1 MDAIEAMKTRRSVRA
16 FKPDPIPEAV
26 IEEIVDC
33 GRMAASAINIQP
45 WTFVVVTNAD
55 MRRRIAYTT
64 DYGAFIAMA
73 PVCVAVLCR
82 DTKYYLEDGCAATQN
97 MLVATRA
104 MGLAAC
110 WVAGDKKEYAPV
122 ICGMLGAPPG
132 YRLVSLVAI
141 GVPAETPEAVKRPL
155 SEVLRWERF

>member
-1 MDAIEAMKTRRSVRA
+1 
-16 FKPDPIPEAV
+16 
-26 IEEIVDC
+26 
-33 GRMAASAINIQP
+33 
-45 WTFVVVTNAD
+45 
-55 MRRRIAYTT
+55 
-64 DYGAFIAMA
+64 
-73 PVCVAVLCR
+73 
-82 DTKYYLEDGCAATQN
+82 

>member
-1 MDAIEAMKTRRSVRA
+1 MDAIEAMKKRRSVRA
-16 FKPDPIPEAV
+16 FKPDPIPETI
-26 IEEIVDC
+26 IEEIIDC

-82 DTKYYLEDGCAATQN
+82 DTKYYLEDGCAATEN
-97 MLVATRA
+97 ILVAACA

-122 ICGMLGAPPG
+122 ICEMLGAPPG
-132 YRLVSLVAI
+132 YKLVSLVAM
-141 GVPAETPEAVKRPL
+141 GVPTEIPEAVKRPL
-155 SEVLRWERF
+155 SEVLHWERF

>member
-1 MDAIEAMKTRRSVRA
+1 MDAIEAMKNRRSVRA
-16 FKPDPIPEAV
+16 FKPDPIPETI
-26 IEEIVDC
+26 IEEIIDC

-82 DTKYYLEDGCAATQN
+82 DTKYYLEDGCAATEN
-97 MLVATRA
+97 ILVAACA
-104 MGLAAC
+104 MGLGAC

-122 ICGMLGAPPG
+122 ICEMLGAPPG
-132 YRLVSLVAI
+132 HKLVSLVAM
-141 GVPAETPEAVKRPL
+141 GVPTEIPEAVKRPL
-155 SEVLRWERF
+155 SEVLHWERF